1 MSILS
6 TDSRALM
13 ADSLESL
20 LISSGG
26 RLRGCVLVSAF
37 FFREEEDLP
46 RSDEALE
53 KCRELLERCRA
64 SPEGLV
70 GVAGEAGR
78 ADLLVG
84 DDEADLDG
92 DFVGEDDSE

>member
-26 RLRGCVLVSAF
+26 RLRGCVSVSAF
-37 FFREEEDLP
+37 FFREEDLP

-53 KCRELLERCRA
+53 KCRELLERCFA

-84 DDEADLDG
+84 DDDADLDG

>member
-1 MSILS
+1 M
-6 TDSRALM
+6 
-13 ADSLESL
+13 
-20 LISSGG
+20 
-26 RLRGCVLVSAF
+26 VSAF

-53 KCRELLERCRA
+53 KCRELLERCFA
-64 SPEGLV
+64 SPPEGLV

-92 DFVGEDDSE
+92 DFVGEDDSELK